1 MYIPALQNA
10 VYIYFVEMENYRTIG
25 FCVSLYI
32 YYIYIK
38 KKAKLKLHEI
48 TRT

>member
-32 YYIYIK
+32 YHIYK
-38 KKAKLKLHEI
+38 KKSKTEV
-48 TRT
+48 T